1 MDRIPIMDGIHING
15 WHYQMFSICCI
26 NRLIKVI
33 PHQQLKPK
41 RIGLPPFFTS
51 FTISVFSPIAAIA
64 RIMKNLLNSFTGSKK
79 AVLTPRLTETVVM
92 SDAIKKKIMK
102 KEGAVLK
109 DI

>member
-64 RIMKNLLNSFTGSKK
+64 RIMKIC
-79 AVLTPRLTETVVM
+79 LTPLLVQRKQCLRQ
-92 SDAIKKKIMK
+92 
-102 KEGAVLK
+102 G
-109 DI
+109 